1 MRLVYCHTRLMAK
14 LSFQTIADGRAMLKS
29 CHTRRFTIIFCLNL
43 KQERC
48 MSKTK
53 IIKNRRIQSI
63 ETVPG
68 QVNFIPVD
76 AATVAVRLTGN
87 WNRDA
92 AIKPAEQVIA
102 DLNTIENLKFVLL
115 QAHDLAGWDSRL
127 PAYLLKIIDY
137 CRTRHIEVDA
147 SGLPEG
153 VQALLKLARAVPE
166 RAGARR
172 AAQEKSTLAEIG
184 KTVLNGLKDAK
195 GLFAFIGETLLAFT
209 ALIRGKA
216 RFRTIDIF
224 LCIQDAGPSA
234 LPIVTLISLL
244 VGLILAFVGAV
255 QLALFGAQIY
265 IADLVGLGTV
275 REMGALMTAV
285 IMSGRTGAAYA
296 AQLGTMNV
304 NSEIDALKTM
314 GISPMEF
321 LVLPRMLALILMM
334 PLLCLYADLMGILGG
349 AMVTISAFDV
359 SLIQYYNEAQKAV
372 DLTDFGIGLFKS
384 LVFAVLIATAGC
396 MRGMQCGR
404 SASAVGDAATAAVV
418 NSIVYIVIAD
428 SVITLICDRLGI

>member
-1 MRLVYCHTRLMAK
+1 MNTAGTA
-14 LSFQTIADGRAMLKS
+14 S
-29 CHTRRFTIIFCLNL
+29 
-43 KQERC
+43 
-48 MSKTK
+48 
-53 IIKNRRIQSI
+53 
-63 ETVPG
+63 G
-68 QVNFIPVD
+68 QVSFIPVD
-76 AATVAVRLTGN
+76 ESTVAMKLSGSWSN
-87 WNRDA
+87 DA
-92 AIKPAEQVIA
+92 SIRPVEQVLA
-102 DLNTIENLKFVLL
+102 ELSAFKNLKLVLL

-127 PAYLLKIIDY
+127 PAYVLKIIDY
-137 CRTRHIEVDA
+137 CQTRHIEVDA

-153 VQALLKLARAVPE
+153 IQALLKLARAVPE

-172 AAQEKSTLAEIG
+172 TTQQKSTLAEIG
-184 KTVLNGLKDAK
+184 KTVMNGLKDAK
-195 GLFAFIGETLLAFT
+195 GLLAFIGETLLAFAT
-209 ALIRGKA
+209 LIRGKA
-216 RFRTIDIF
+216 RFRSVDLF

-255 QLALFGAQIY
+255 QLAMFGAQIY

-321 LVLPRMLALILMM
+321 LVLPRMLGLVLMM
-334 PLLCLYADLMGILGG
+334 PLLCLYADLMGMLGG
-349 AMVTISAFDV
+349 ALVTINAFDV
-359 SLIQYYNEAQKAV
+359 SLIQYYNETQKAV
-372 DLTDFGIGLFKS
+372 DLTDFSVGLFKS
-384 LVFAVLIATAGC
+384 LVFAALIATAGC

-418 NSIVYIVIAD
+418 NSIVYIVVAD

>member
-1 MRLVYCHTRLMAK
+1 MNA
-14 LSFQTIADGRAMLKS
+14 AG
-29 CHTRRFTIIFCLNL
+29 
-43 KQERC
+43 
-48 MSKTK
+48 
-53 IIKNRRIQSI
+53 
-63 ETVPG
+63 TVSG
-68 QVNFIPVD
+68 QVSFIPID
-76 AATVAVRLTGN
+76 DSTVAIQLTGS
-87 WNRDA
+87 WSHGS
-92 AIKPAEQVIA
+92 AIKPVEQVLA
-102 DLNTIENLKFVLL
+102 DLGASKNLKLVLL
-115 QAHDLAGWDSRL
+115 RAQDLARWDSRL

-137 CRTRHIEVDA
+137 CQTQHIEVDV

-172 AAQEKSTLAEIG
+172 TAQKKSTLAEIG
-184 KTVLNGLKDAK
+184 KAVLNGLKDAK
-195 GLFAFIGETLLAFT
+195 GLIAFIGETVLASM

-216 RFRTIDIF
+216 RFRAVDMF

-255 QLALFGAQIY
+255 QLAMFGAQIY

-349 AMVTISAFDV
+349 ALVTVSAFDV
-359 SLIQYYNEAQKAV
+359 SLIQYYNETQKAV

-384 LVFAVLIATAGC
+384 LVFATLIATAGC
-396 MRGMQCGR
+396 MRGLQCGR
-404 SASAVGDAATAAVV
+404 SASAVGDAATTAVV
-418 NSIVYIVIAD
+418 NSIVYIVVAD

>member
-1 MRLVYCHTRLMAK
+1 MNTAGTA
-14 LSFQTIADGRAMLKS
+14 S
-29 CHTRRFTIIFCLNL
+29 
-43 KQERC
+43 
-48 MSKTK
+48 
-53 IIKNRRIQSI
+53 
-63 ETVPG
+63 G
-68 QVNFIPVD
+68 QVSFIPVD
-76 AATVAVRLTGN
+76 ESTVAMKLSGSWSN
-87 WNRDA
+87 DA
-92 AIKPAEQVIA
+92 SIRPVEQVLA
-102 DLNTIENLKFVLL
+102 ELSAFKNLKLVLL

-127 PAYLLKIIDY
+127 PAYVLKIIDY
-137 CRTRHIEVDA
+137 CQTRHIEVDA

-153 VQALLKLARAVPE
+153 IQALLKLARAVPE

-172 AAQEKSTLAEIG
+172 TTQQKSTLAEIG
-184 KTVLNGLKDAK
+184 KTVMNGLKDAK
-195 GLFAFIGETLLAFT
+195 GLLAFIGETLLAFAT
-209 ALIRGKA
+209 LIRGKA
-216 RFRTIDIF
+216 RFRSVDLF

-255 QLALFGAQIY
+255 QLAMFGAQIY

-334 PLLCLYADLMGILGG
+334 PLLCLYADLMGMLGG
-349 AMVTISAFDV
+349 ALVTVSAFDV
-359 SLIQYYNEAQKAV
+359 SLIQYYNETQKAV
-372 DLTDFGIGLFKS
+372 HLTDFGIGLFKS
-384 LVFAVLIATAGC
+384 LVFAALIATAGC

-418 NSIVYIVIAD
+418 NSIVYIVVAD

>member
-1 MRLVYCHTRLMAK
+1 MLTISITTKPYVLVRNQHTSWRQGL
-14 LSFQTIADGRAMLKS
+14 
-29 CHTRRFTIIFCLNL
+29 
-43 KQERC
+43 QEKP
-48 MSKTK
+48 MS
-53 IIKNRRIQSI
+53 IP
-63 ETVPG
+63 ETVSG
-68 QVNFIPVD
+68 QVSFIPID
-76 AATVAVRLTGN
+76 GSTVAMQLTGS
-87 WNRDA
+87 WGHEA
-92 AIKPAEQVIA
+92 SIKPVEQILA
-102 DLNTIENLKFVLL
+102 DLSAFKNLRFVLL
-115 QAHDLAGWDSRL
+115 RAHDLERWDSRL
-127 PAYLLKIIDY
+127 PAYLLKIFNY
-137 CRTRHIEVDA
+137 CQTRNVEVDT

-153 VQALLKLARAVPE
+153 IQALLKLACLVPE
-166 RAGARR
+166 RVDARR
-172 AAQEKSTLAEIG
+172 MAQQKSMLANIG

-195 GLFAFIGETLLAFT
+195 GLLSFIGETMLASV

-216 RFRTIDIF
+216 RFRSVDLF
-224 LCIQDAGPSA
+224 LCIQDAGPAA

-349 AMVTISAFDV
+349 AMVTVSAFDV

-372 DLTDFGIGLFKS
+372 DLTDLSIGLFKS
-384 LVFAVLIATAGC
+384 LVFAALIATAGC

-418 NSIVYIVIAD
+418 NSIVYIVVAD

>member
-1 MRLVYCHTRLMAK
+1 MHDLSGEIQLDRIDPHTLAIC
-14 LSFQTIADGRAMLKS
+14 LS
-29 CHTRRFTIIFCLNL
+29 
-43 KQERC
+43 
-48 MSKTK
+48 
-53 IIKNRRIQSI
+53 
-63 ETVPG
+63 
-68 QVNFIPVD
+68 
-76 AATVAVRLTGN
+76 GN
-87 WNRDA
+87 WVQGA
-92 AIKPAEQVIA
+92 KIKPA
-102 DLNTIENLKFVLL
+102 DDVLTEIKGSAPF
-115 QAHDLAGWDSRL
+115 QRISFRTDGFERWDSRL
-127 PAYLLKIIDY
+127 PTYLLKILDY
-137 CRTRHIEVDA
+137 CQAHRIDVDV

-153 VQALLKLARAVPE
+153 VQGLLKLARAVPE

-172 AAQEKSTLAEIG
+172 AATSTPVLARLGKS
-184 KTVLNGLKDAK
+184 VLSGWKDAK
-195 GLFAFIGETLLAFT
+195 GLITFVGEAVLAGL
-209 ALIRGKA
+209 AVIRGRA
-216 RFRTIDIF
+216 RFRMHDLF
-224 LCIQDAGPSA
+224 LCIQDAGPGA
-234 LPIVTLISLL
+234 LAIVTLISLL

-255 QLALFGAQIY
+255 QLAMFGAQIF

-321 LVLPRMLALILMM
+321 LVMPRMLSLILML

-349 AMVTISAFDV
+349 ATVTISAFDV
-359 SLIQYYNEAQKAV
+359 SLIQYINETRKSV
-372 DLTDFGIGLFKS
+372 HLMDFGIGLFKS

-418 NSIVYIVIAD
+418 NSIVYIVVAD
-428 SVITLICDRLGI
+428 SVITLICNRLGI

>member
-1 MRLVYCHTRLMAK
+1 MNAAVSASGQISFMPFDESTVTIQ
-14 LSFQTIADGRAMLKS
+14 LSGS
-29 CHTRRFTIIFCLNL
+29 
-43 KQERC
+43 
-48 MSKTK
+48 
-53 IIKNRRIQSI
+53 
-63 ETVPG
+63 
-68 QVNFIPVD
+68 
-76 AATVAVRLTGN
+76 
-87 WNRDA
+87 WNREA
-92 AIKPAEQVIA
+92 SIKPVEHVFA
-102 DLNTIENLKFVLL
+102 DLNAIKNLKLVVL
-115 QAHDLAGWDSRL
+115 QAHDLAAWDSRL

-137 CRTRHIEVDA
+137 CQSRHIEVDA

-153 VQALLKLARAVPE
+153 IQALLKLARAVPE

-172 AAQEKSTLAEIG
+172 TTQKKSTVAEIG
-184 KTVLNGLKDAK
+184 KIVLNGLKDAK
-195 GLFAFIGETLLAFT
+195 GLLAFIGETLLAFT

-255 QLALFGAQIY
+255 QLAMFGAQIY

-334 PLLCLYADLMGILGG
+334 PLLCLYADLMGMLGG

-372 DLTDFGIGLFKS
+372 HLTDFGIGLFKS
-384 LVFAVLIATAGC
+384 LVFAALIATAGC

-418 NSIVYIVIAD
+418 NSIVYIVVAD
-428 SVITLICDRLGI
+428 SVITLICNRLGI

>member
-1 MRLVYCHTRLMAK
+1 M
-14 LSFQTIADGRAMLKS
+14 
-29 CHTRRFTIIFCLNL
+29 
-43 KQERC
+43 
-48 MSKTK
+48 
-53 IIKNRRIQSI
+53 
-63 ETVPG
+63 
-68 QVNFIPVD
+68 
-76 AATVAVRLTGN
+76 TGN
-87 WNRDA
+87 WDHGA
-92 AIKPAEQVIA
+92 TIKQAEQVLA
-102 DLNTIENLKFVLL
+102 DLDASKNPSHVLL
-115 QAHDLAGWDSRL
+115 QAHELGSWDSRL
-127 PAYLLKIIDY
+127 PAYLLRIIDY
-137 CRTRHIEVDA
+137 CQSHDIEFDA

-172 AAQEKSTLAEIG
+172 TAQKKSALGQIG
-184 KTVLNGLKDAK
+184 KTVLKGLKDAK
-195 GLFAFIGETLLAFT
+195 GLIAFIGETVLAT
-209 ALIRGKA
+209 LTLVRGKA
-216 RFRTIDIF
+216 RFRTVDMF
-224 LCIQDAGPSA
+224 LCIQDAGPAA

-255 QLALFGAQIY
+255 QLAMFGAQIY

-349 AMVTISAFDV
+349 AMVTVSAFDV
-359 SLIQYYNEAQKAV
+359 SLIQYYNETQKAV
-372 DLTDFGIGLFKS
+372 DLNDFSIGLFKS
-384 LVFAVLIATAGC
+384 LVFATLIATAGC

-418 NSIVYIVIAD
+418 NSIVYIVVAD

>member
-1 MRLVYCHTRLMAK
+1 VSAAGTA
-14 LSFQTIADGRAMLKS
+14 S
-29 CHTRRFTIIFCLNL
+29 
-43 KQERC
+43 
-48 MSKTK
+48 
-53 IIKNRRIQSI
+53 
-63 ETVPG
+63 G
-68 QVNFIPVD
+68 QVSFTPAG
-76 AATVAVRLTGN
+76 AATVAVCLTGN
-87 WNRDA
+87 WNREA
-92 AIKPAEQVIA
+92 AIQPAEQVIA
-102 DLNTIENLKFVLL
+102 DLNAVKNLKFILL
-115 QAHDLAGWDSRL
+115 QAHDLAEWDSRL
-127 PAYLLKIIDY
+127 PSYLLKIIDY
-137 CRTRHIEVDA
+137 CQSRQIEVDT

-166 RAGARR
+166 RTGARR
-172 AAQEKSTLAEIG
+172 TTQPKSALATIG
-184 KTVLNGLKDAK
+184 KVVLNGLKDAK
-195 GLFAFIGETLLAFT
+195 GLLAFIGETILAFIS
-209 ALIRGKA
+209 LVRGKA
-216 RFRTIDIF
+216 RFRTVDIF

-255 QLALFGAQIY
+255 QLAMFGAQIY

-321 LVLPRMLALILMM
+321 LVLPRMLGLVLMM
-334 PLLCLYADLMGILGG
+334 PLLCLYADLMGMLGG
-349 AMVTISAFDV
+349 ALVTISAFDV
-359 SLIQYYNEAQKAV
+359 SLIQYYNETQKAV
-372 DLTDFGIGLFKS
+372 HLADFSIGLFKS

>member
-1 MRLVYCHTRLMAK
+1 VSAAGTA
-14 LSFQTIADGRAMLKS
+14 S
-29 CHTRRFTIIFCLNL
+29 
-43 KQERC
+43 
-48 MSKTK
+48 
-53 IIKNRRIQSI
+53 
-63 ETVPG
+63 G
-68 QVNFIPVD
+68 QVSFTPAG
-76 AATVAVRLTGN
+76 AATVAVCLTGN
-87 WNRDA
+87 WNREA
-92 AIKPAEQVIA
+92 AIQPAEQVIA
-102 DLNTIENLKFVLL
+102 DLNAIKNLKFVLL
-115 QAHDLAGWDSRL
+115 QAHDLAEWDSRL
-127 PAYLLKIIDY
+127 PSYLLKIIDY
-137 CRTRHIEVDA
+137 CQSRQIEVDT

-166 RAGARR
+166 RTGARR
-172 AAQEKSTLAEIG
+172 TTQPKSALATIG
-184 KTVLNGLKDAK
+184 KVVLNGLKDAK
-195 GLFAFIGETLLAFT
+195 GLLAFIGETILAFIS
-209 ALIRGKA
+209 LVRGKA
-216 RFRTIDIF
+216 RFRTVDIF

-255 QLALFGAQIY
+255 QLAMFGAQIY

-321 LVLPRMLALILMM
+321 LVLPRMLGLVLMM
-334 PLLCLYADLMGILGG
+334 PLLCLYADLMGMLGG
-349 AMVTISAFDV
+349 ALVTISAFDV
-359 SLIQYYNEAQKAV
+359 SLIQYYNETQKAV
-372 DLTDFGIGLFKS
+372 HLADFSIGLFKS

>member
-1 MRLVYCHTRLMAK
+1 
-14 LSFQTIADGRAMLKS
+14 
-29 CHTRRFTIIFCLNL
+29 
-43 KQERC
+43 
-48 MSKTK
+48 MSVA
-53 IIKNRRIQSI
+53 
-63 ETVPG
+63 ETVSG
-68 QVNFIPVD
+68 QVSFIPVD
-76 AATVAVRLTGN
+76 GSTVAMQLTGI
-87 WNRDA
+87 WSHDA
-92 AIKPAEQVIA
+92 SIKPVEQVLM
-102 DLNTIENLKFVLL
+102 DLSDFKNLKLVLL
-115 QAHDLAGWDSRL
+115 RAHDLAGWDSRL
-127 PAYLLKIIDY
+127 PAYLLKIFNY
-137 CRTRHIEVDA
+137 CQTQHIEVDA

-153 VQALLKLARAVPE
+153 AQELLKLARAVPE

-172 AAQEKSTLAEIG
+172 TAQQKSILAEIG
-184 KTVLNGLKDAK
+184 KAVLNGLKDAK
-195 GLFAFIGETLLAFT
+195 GLLAFIGETLLAFI
-209 ALIRGKA
+209 ALIQAEA

-224 LCIQDAGPSA
+224 LCIQDAGPAA

-255 QLALFGAQIY
+255 QLAMFGAQIY

-314 GISPMEF
+314 GISPMQF

-334 PLLCLYADLMGILGG
+334 PLLCLYADLMGMLGG
-349 AMVTISAFDV
+349 AMVTVSAFDV
-359 SLIQYYNEAQKAV
+359 SLIQYYNEIQKAV

-384 LVFAVLIATAGC
+384 LVFAALIATAGC

-404 SASAVGDAATAAVV
+404 SASAVGDAATSAVV
-418 NSIVYIVIAD
+418 NSIVYIVVAD